1 MTAMMHATVL
11 RYFREV
17 AERGSIRKAADSLH
31 IASSAVNRQI
41 LKLEGELGV
50 PLFERL
56 STGVRLTSAGELLL
70 RHIADTLN
78 DFDRVRSEIDEL
90 RGQKT
95 GLVRIAALVGIMSD
109 FLPKTVISFQKRY
122 PAIDF
127 HLDSAGPEKIVDE
140 VAVGRADI
148 GVNFT
153 DVGYGGFSLVADA
166 AAPQGAIVPGD
177 HRLAGRGEIALTDLV
192 REPLILWSEAGPL
205 WPYLTTALR
214 AHNVTASPRAT
225 TNSLDTMKHLVRA
238 GIGVGL
244 FSRFGFERDIDAGQL
259 AHVPFKEPFL
269 ADRRIGVFVPANRRL
284 STGAGLF
291 VEHLRKAFATL

>member
-17 AERGSIRKAADSLH
+17 AERGSIRKAAGSLH

-41 LKLEGELGV
+41 LKLEDELGV

-70 RHIADTLN
+70 RHVADTLN

-95 GLVRIAALVGIMSD
+95 GLVRVAALIGIMSE
-109 FLPKTVISFQKRY
+109 FLPRTVVSFQQNY
-122 PAIDF
+122 PAVDF
-127 HLDSAGPEKIVDE
+127 HLNSAGPERIVED
-140 VAVGRADI
+140 VAAGRADI

-153 DVGYGGFSLVADA
+153 DVGYGGFSLVADTT
-166 AAPQGAIVPGD
+166 APQGAIVPGD
-177 HRLAGRGEIALTDLV
+177 HRLAKRRRISLTDLV
-192 REPLILWSEAGPL
+192 REPLVLWSEAGPL

-214 AHNVTASPRAT
+214 AHNVTASPRAA

-238 GIGVGL
+238 GIGIGL
-244 FSRFGFERDIDAGQL
+244 FSRFGFEHDIAAGHL

-269 ADRRIGVFVPANRRL
+269 ADRRIGVFIPANRRL
-284 STGAGLF
+284 STGASLF
-291 VEHLRKAFATL
+291 VEHLRKAFAQL